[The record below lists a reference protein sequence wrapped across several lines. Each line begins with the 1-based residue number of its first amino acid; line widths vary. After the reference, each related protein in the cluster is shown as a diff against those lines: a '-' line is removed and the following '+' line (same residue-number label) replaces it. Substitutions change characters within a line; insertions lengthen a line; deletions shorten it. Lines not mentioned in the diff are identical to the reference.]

1 MKKKSKE
8 TIKNILVLYM
18 NIDTDINNYTIAE
31 LAAIL
36 HLNEDEITNSSIITE
51 KTNKY
56 ISQYNKQN
64 DVDMSFFFQE
74 VQNRLVEYAN
84 NTDKEQVEEWYKN
97 EVLEPKDKPLQE
109 AKITERKDQVDVL
122 SKDGKNVMER
132 KQLGV
137 ANNYNVGVA
146 QDTLNPNLK
155 NINSRLVNL
164 DSQFRQASGN
174 DTSTD
179 YTLDLSDILKN
190 TLSLRLYSFQI
201 PFSWYT
207 IDDSYKNRCFWISAQ
222 IKSVPIYMQPGN
234 YNPSS
239 FVSQLNANFAATGFT
254 FTDVCGNQIPPVKYN
269 NNNAKITISL
279 YGGTYVDPSDNG
291 STFTID
297 TTTNLVFF
305 DATAKL
311 QCADTC
317 VPQASLYI
325 NQTLGWVMG
334 YRDAIEPVNPAGNM
348 GAAVVDLNGPR
359 YLILAIDDYNQN
371 HINSGLVT
379 ITELSTHVKLPN
391 YYSPDL
397 PYICIE
403 GTGLGT
409 GQIEQLVPSAPRTL
423 TNSQIYTIN
432 SIIQNNKNNTNYK
445 AKAPTTT
452 DVFAIIPIKQG
463 STLGSLYVDFSG
475 SLQDNRRTYFGPV
488 NIDRMRIR
496 LLDDKGNLLNLN
508 GSDWSITLIAE
519 TLYQY

>member
-1 MKKKSKE
+1 
-8 TIKNILVLYM
+8 M
-18 NIDTDINNYTIAE
+18 NIDTNVDNYTIAE

-36 HLNEDEITNSSIITE
+36 ELNENDITNSSIITE
-51 KTNKY
+51 KTSRY
-56 ISQYNKQN
+56 ISQYEKQN
-64 DVDMSFFFQE
+64 NEDMAIFFQE
-74 VQNRLVEYAN
+74 VQDILIEHAN
-84 NTDKEQVEEWYKN
+84 NSDKNQVNDWIKKEILPQTGN
-97 EVLEPKDKPLQE
+97 PVQQD
-109 AKITERKDQVDVL
+109 KITTRTDQVDII
-122 SKDGKNVMER
+122 SKGSQNIMKQ

-137 ANNYNVGVA
+137 SNNFNVSVA

-164 DSQFRQASGN
+164 DSQFRQTSGN

-179 YTLDLSDILKN
+179 YTLDLSDMLKN
-190 TLSLRLYSFQI
+190 TLSLRLYAFQI
-201 PFSWYT
+201 PFTWYS
-207 IDDSYKNRCFWISAQ
+207 IDDSYKNRCFWINAQ
-222 IKSVPIYMQPGN
+222 IKNVPIYMQPGN

-239 FVSQLNANFAATGFT
+239 FVEQLNANFATTGFT
-254 FTDVCGNQIPPVKYN
+254 FTDACGNPIVPVVYN
-269 NNNAKITISL
+269 NNNAKITMSL
-279 YGGTYVDPSDNG
+279 YGGLYVDPSDNT
-291 STFTID
+291 STFVID
-297 TTTNLVFF
+297 TTTNILFF

-317 VPQASLYI
+317 VPQSSLYI

-334 YRDAIEPVNPAGNM
+334 YRDAIEPVNPAGNR

-359 YLILAIDDYNQN
+359 YLILSIDDYNQN
-371 HINSGLVT
+371 HINSGLIT

-397 PYICIE
+397 PYICVE

-463 STLGSLYVDFSG
+463 ATLGSLYVDFSG

>member
-1 MKKKSKE
+1 MSDKIN
-8 TIKNILVLYM
+8 T
-18 NIDTDINNYTIAE
+18 NIDHYTIAE
-31 LAAIL
+31 LQTIL
-36 HLNEDEITNSSIITE
+36 SLSQDESVDSSVIIG
-51 KTNKY
+51 KTNQY
-56 ISQYNKQN
+56 ITKYNKQN
-64 DVDMSFFFQE
+64 NSVMATFFQE
-74 VQNRLVEYAN
+74 VQDKLVDYAN
-84 NTDKEQVEEWYKN
+84 DSDKKKVKEWYQH
-97 EVLEPKDKPLQE
+97 EVLSQKDKPIQQD
-109 AKITERKDQVDVL
+109 KITQRTDQVDVL
-122 SKDGKNVMER
+122 SKGSQNVMNQ

-137 ANNYNVGVA
+137 ANNFNVAVA

-155 NINSRLVNL
+155 NINNRLINL

-179 YTLDLSDILKN
+179 YTLDLSDMLKN

-201 PFSWYT
+201 PFTWYT
-207 IDDSYKNRCFWISAQ
+207 IDDSYKNRCFWINAE
-222 IKSVPIYMQPGN
+222 IKSVPIFMQPGN
-234 YNPSS
+234 YGTAD
-239 FVSQLNANFAATGFT
+239 FVTQLNINFATTGFT
-254 FTDVCGNQIPPVKYN
+254 FKDSTGNVIAPVTYN
-269 NNNAKITISL
+269 NNNAKITMKL
-279 YGGTYVDPSDNG
+279 YGGVYVDPSDNE
-291 STFTID
+291 STFVID
-297 TTTNLVFF
+297 TTTTIVFF

-334 YRDAIEPVNPAGNM
+334 YRDAIEQVNPAGNI
-348 GAAVVDLNGPR
+348 GTAVVDLNGPR
-359 YLILAIDDYNQN
+359 YLILSIDDYNQN
-371 HINSGLVT
+371 HINSGLIT

-397 PYICIE
+397 PYICVD